1 MLLIVGAVVVL
12 ACVRTAEGQAPI
24 PARPDGWAV
33 GPPGAPVVVDMF
45 LDLMCPDCRA
55 DDPIITQLA
64 RHYGDRVRIVYH
76 VFPLPYHRNAFA
88 MAQLAHYIGNRL
100 NTTGFLKWKTG
111 AFAVQDSFGNQATS
125 GLSQDDVN
133 SRLADV
139 VAQHVGIDKESAL
152 AALKDGQFDW
162 ATRVSWKYA
171 CSRAVSGTPTYL
183 VNGVNAFSNEQ
194 RTLDAWIA
202 LIDGLL
208 LGSGH
213 KSLSGDNERT
223 TASS

>member
-1 MLLIVGAVVVL
+1 M
-12 ACVRTAEGQAPI
+12 
-24 PARPDGWAV
+24 
-33 GPPGAPVVVDMF
+33 
-45 LDLMCPDCRA
+45 
-55 DDPIITQLA
+55 
-64 RHYGDRVRIVYH
+64 
-76 VFPLPYHRNAFA
+76 
-88 MAQLAHYIGNRL
+88 
-100 NTTGFLKWKTG
+100 
-111 AFAVQDSFGNQATS
+111 
-125 GLSQDDVN
+125 
-133 SRLADV
+133 
-139 VAQHVGIDKESAL
+139 